1 MRPVF
6 SLLLST
12 DFSSYCQFYLW
23 NVDAILFQAELPK
36 FCWSGGR
43 LYAHKIVVAFNYQ
56 LSVIRP
62 SLGNFDFK
70 QLLDTGTILW
80 IEVWILFSFR
90 AEAVSLEPNSV
101 DGAQEAEETN
111 GPGKWENSTEHS
123 HGLN

>member
-1 MRPVF
+1 MPIRNCG
-6 SLLLST
+6 LLS
-12 DFSSYCQFYLW
+12 
-23 NVDAILFQAELPK
+23 
-36 FCWSGGR
+36 
-43 LYAHKIVVAFNYQ
+43 AFNYQ

-101 DGAQEAEETN
+101 DGAQEAEETD
-111 GPGKWENSTEHS
+111 GPGKWEGSSEIS